1 METLALAVGVLY
13 LVWIGYRI
21 IARLSPL
28 YTGIPTVSAPA
39 GEGGSKKLTSLP
51 PKDIQTG
58 DPIANKKQPGDG
70 TDIPPPGC
78 FITPLEKTRPS
89 GTAHR

>member
-28 YTGIPTVSAPA
+28 LYGNPDGKRSRRRRRKQKADQPS
-39 GEGGSKKLTSLP
+39 SKGYP
-51 PKDIQTG
+51 DW
-58 DPIANKKQPGDG
+58 
-70 TDIPPPGC
+70 
-78 FITPLEKTRPS
+78 
-89 GTAHR
+89 